1 MRASSRRGSKYAG
14 TGAMQIRLR
23 SSLLVFLLGIFILG
37 PQAVAGEAAFSRQEL
52 LEKNFEPGAARVDVR
67 VAKVNLPVG
76 YKTPLHTHEGP
87 GPRYVVRGR
96 VRVEEGGQ
104 SNTYE
109 PGQVFWESGQ
119 WMSIENVG
127 ENEAEIILVE
137 MAKPK

>member
-1 MRASSRRGSKYAG
+1 MKSRTSWPLLLLAAAAG
-14 TGAMQIRLR
+14 LDG
-23 SSLLVFLLGIFILG
+23 
-37 PQAVAGEAAFSRQEL
+37 QAIAAEAAFSRQEL
-52 LEKNFEPGAARVDVR
+52 LEKGFEPAPPRIDVR
-67 VAKVNLPVG
+67 VARVVLPVG

-127 ENEAEIILVE
+127 ENEAEIILIE
-137 MAKPK
+137 LAKPK

>member
-1 MRASSRRGSKYAG
+1 MKSR
-14 TGAMQIRLR
+14 IRL
-23 SSLLVFLLGIFILG
+23 LLLLLAAAGLG
-37 PQAVAGEAAFSRQEL
+37 GQAIAAEPSFSRQEL
-52 LEKNFEPGAARVDVR
+52 LEKGFEPGTPRIDVR
-67 VAKVNLPVG
+67 VARVSLPVG

-104 SNTYE
+104 FNTYE

-137 MAKPK
+137 LTKPK

>member
-1 MRASSRRGSKYAG
+1 MRAITKL
-14 TGAMQIRLR
+14 RLG
-23 SSLLVFLLGIFILG
+23 LPALLLGTACLSG
-37 PQAVAGEAAFSRQEL
+37 QVAAAELPFSRQDL
-52 LEKNFEPGAARVDVR
+52 LEKSFEPGAARIDVR

>member
-1 MRASSRRGSKYAG
+1 MKSRICLLLLLLATAWPGS
-14 TGAMQIRLR
+14 
-23 SSLLVFLLGIFILG
+23 
-37 PQAVAGEAAFSRQEL
+37 QALAAEPSVSRQEL
-52 LEKNFEPGAARVDVR
+52 LEKGFEPGTPRIDVR
-67 VAKVNLPVG
+67 VARVVLPVG

-96 VRVEEGGQ
+96 VQVEEGGQ
-104 SNTYE
+104 FNTYE

-137 MAKPK
+137 LAKPK